1 MLFASPTYSE
11 LQISPDG
18 TQLAFLHPLNG
29 VLNVWVAPIDDPAA
43 AKPVTPG
50 APPRPKGAATEPVTP
65 SFGTA
70 SFAAGAAGGWTTI
83 NPGQVPVV
91 PKNTEDDDLDD
102 QPTSD

>member
-1 MLFASPTYSE
+1 MAEIRKHKPNPSAIAQALEAA
-11 LQISPDG
+11 LG
-18 TQLAFLHPLNG
+18 
-29 VLNVWVAPIDDPAA
+29 AA